1 MEIIKFSANLG
12 FLWAE
17 LELPDAIL
25 AAKAAGFD
33 AVECHW
39 PYDSDPKTVYEALQ
53 KTNLTMIGLNTQ
65 RGNIELGENGMSASS
80 SLPGKAL
87 IPFSPS
93 SILPL

>member
-1 MEIIKFSANLG
+1 VEIIKFSANLG

-39 PYDSDPKTVYEALQ
+39 PYDSDPKLFMKHFKKQ
-53 KTNLTMIGLNTQ
+53 I
-65 RGNIELGENGMSASS
+65 
-80 SLPGKAL
+80 
-87 IPFSPS
+87 
-93 SILPL
+93 